1 MKSRIHFRKDKDLLL
16 TIIVGVAGG
25 LVALAMFFLSGYVV
39 TQSALGAPLYALM
52 VLVVTVKMFGFL
64 RAITRYIERLLS
76 HRTTFTMLRD
86 VRVQFLNKLFP
97 AVPDVYR
104 KFNSSDLI
112 TRMVSRVEAL
122 QNIFLRVYY
131 PPVVIGLTA
140 IVSIITLIFISP
152 MHSCLI
158 ALSMILTLWIVPW
171 ISAKKARI
179 LKRQVALHQSNFLQ
193 RFYDYKEGD
202 EELRRFRQRDE
213 FKVDVMHRLNQYD
226 SMQSKERRFLSLYD
240 YILNL
245 IAMVSIFLSL
255 VIGVQQ
261 VQSGHLDVVYITSI
275 VLMILT
281 LFEQAVPM
289 SNVAYYKADTDQA
302 LDEIN
307 DVINAPQS
315 NIMHPLKY
323 TDSTMSLFEMND
335 VTFSYWYQQTPVLH
349 NIDLTIQEGEKVAII
364 GPSGSGKSTLLQV
377 MLGLYHVD
385 QGIVKLK
392 RQIVTD
398 IDEEDKYHKMNGML
412 QSQHMFDGT
421 VRDNLF
427 SEKEDAVL
435 IQVLQSVG
443 LGYLDLERNV
453 SLDGENLSGGEKQ
466 RLSLARLLLR
476 DSADIWILDEPTTA
490 LDLENTTKMMNLI
503 ESSSETLIIATHD
516 LDVLPRFDKIIVMI
530 DGEIK
535 ESGSYESLLKGNGY
549 LSQMI
554 EINHSS
560 RA

>member
-16 TIIVGVAGG
+16 AIIVGVAGG
-25 LVALAMFFLSGYVV
+25 LVALAMFFLSGYMV

-104 KFNSSDLI
+104 KFNSCDLI

-140 IVSIITLIFISP
+140 IVSIITFIFISP

-158 ALSMILTLWIVPW
+158 SLSMILTLWIVPW
-171 ISAKKARI
+171 ISAKKART

-202 EELRRFRQRDE
+202 EELRRFQQRDE

-240 YILNL
+240 YMLNI

-261 VQSGHLDVVYITSI
+261 VQSGHLDVVYLTSI
-275 VLMILT
+275 VLMVLT

-289 SNVAYYKADTDQA
+289 SNVAHYKADTDQA

-315 NIMHPLKY
+315 KMLRPLKY
-323 TDSTMSLFEMND
+323 TDSTIPLFEMND
-335 VTFSYWYQQTPVLH
+335 VTFSYWNQQTPVLH

-385 QGIVKLK
+385 QGSVKLK
-392 RQIVTD
+392 RQIVTN

-412 QSQHMFDGT
+412 QSQHLFDGT

-427 SEKEDAVL
+427 SEKEDAIL
-435 IQVLQSVG
+435 IQALQSVG

-466 RLSLARLLLR
+466 RLSIARLLLI

-535 ESGSYESLLKGNGY
+535 ESGSYKSLLKGNGY

>member
-16 TIIVGVAGG
+16 AIIVGVAGG
-25 LVALAMFFLSGYVV
+25 LVALAMFFLSGYMV

-52 VLVVTVKMFGFL
+52 VLVVTVKMFAFL

-412 QSQHMFDGT
+412 QSQH
-421 VRDNLF
+421 L
-427 SEKEDAVL
+427 
-435 IQVLQSVG
+435 
-443 LGYLDLERNV
+443 
-453 SLDGENLSGGEKQ
+453 
-466 RLSLARLLLR
+466 
-476 DSADIWILDEPTTA
+476 
-490 LDLENTTKMMNLI
+490 
-503 ESSSETLIIATHD
+503 H
-516 LDVLPRFDKIIVMI
+516 
-530 DGEIK
+530 
-535 ESGSYESLLKGNGY
+535 
-549 LSQMI
+549 
-554 EINHSS
+554 
-560 RA
+560 

>member
-1 MKSRIHFRKDKDLLL
+1 LKSRIHFRKDKDLLL
-16 TIIVGVAGG
+16 AIIVGVAGG
-25 LVALAMFFLSGYVV
+25 LVALAMFFLSGYMV

-152 MHSCLI
+152 MHLCLI

>member
-1 MKSRIHFRKDKDLLL
+1 MKSQIHFRKDKDLLL
-16 TIIVGVAGG
+16 AILVGVVGG
-25 LVALAMFFLSGYVV
+25 LVALAMFFLSGYMV

-52 VLVVTVKMFGFL
+52 VLVVSVKMFGFL

-86 VRVQFLNKLFP
+86 VRVQFLKKLIP
-97 AVPDVYR
+97 AVPDIYR

-112 TRMVSRVEAL
+112 SRMVSRVEAL
-122 QNIFLRVYY
+122 QNIYLRVYY
-131 PPVVIGLTA
+131 PPIVIGLTA
-140 IVSIITLIFISP
+140 IVSVITFIFISP
-152 MHSCLI
+152 MHSFLI
-158 ALSMILTLWIVPW
+158 TLSMILTLCIVPW
-171 ISAKKARI
+171 LSAKKART
-179 LKRQVALHQSNFLQ
+179 LKRQVALHQSHFLQ

-202 EELRRFRQRDE
+202 DELRRFRQRDE
-213 FKVDVMHRLNQYD
+213 FKTDVLQRLKQYD
-226 SMQSKERRFLSLYD
+226 TMQSKERRFLSLYD
-240 YILNL
+240 YMLNI
-245 IAMVSIFLSL
+245 IAMISIFLSL

-261 VQSGHLDVVYITSI
+261 IQSGHLDVVYLTSI

>member
-16 TIIVGVAGG
+16 AIIVGVAGG
-25 LVALAMFFLSGYVV
+25 LVALAMFFLSGYMV

-307 DVINAPQS
+307 DV
-315 NIMHPLKY
+315 
-323 TDSTMSLFEMND
+323 
-335 VTFSYWYQQTPVLH
+335 TFSYWYQQTPVLH